1 MASFDKIS
9 YFYFFFSH
17 LFYVPLQPICVFITK
32 ITKNN
37 TIMANKN
44 QQQAA
49 AMEQQVSKTEAF
61 FEKNKRAIMIA
72 VIAVIAVVVCAILL
86 NNYYFQP
93 RQDKASTELAKAQEL
108 FVQDQYDKALPLF
121 QKVVDE
127 YSSTDAGNLA
137 QLYIGLCQ
145 ANLGKWQEAVN
156 AIESFSG
163 KKDQMITPAAEGA
176 LGNAYA
182 NLNQLDKAVEHLKK
196 AASMADNNSLS
207 PTFLIQAGEILES
220 QGKKDEALKLYQE
233 VKDKYF
239 NSMQY
244 QTIDA
249 YIERVK

>member
-1 MASFDKIS
+1 
-9 YFYFFFSH
+9 
-17 LFYVPLQPICVFITK
+17 
-32 ITKNN
+32 
-37 TIMANKN
+37 MANKT
-44 QQQAA
+44 QQAA
-49 AMEQQVSKTEAF
+49 PVTEEQINKTEAF
-61 FEKNKRAIMIA
+61 FEKNKKAIMITVIA
-72 VIAVIAVVVCAILL
+72 IIAVIVCAILL

-93 RQDKASTELAKAQEL
+93 RQEKASTELAKAQEL

-121 QKVVDE
+121 QKVLDE
-127 YSSTDAGNLA
+127 YASTDAGNLA

-156 AIESFSG
+156 ALESFSG
-163 KKDQMITPAAEGA
+163 MKDQMITPAAEGA

-182 NLNQLDKAVEHLKK
+182 NIKQLDKAVEHLKK

-233 VKDKYF
+233 VKEKYF

-244 QTIDA
+244 QNIDA
-249 YIERVK
+249 YIERCK

>member
-1 MASFDKIS
+1 
-9 YFYFFFSH
+9 
-17 LFYVPLQPICVFITK
+17 
-32 ITKNN
+32 
-37 TIMANKN
+37 MANKI

-49 AMEQQVSKTEAF
+49 APEQQVNKTEAF
-61 FEKNKRAIMIA
+61 FEKNKKGIIIA
-72 VIAVIAVVVCAILL
+72 VVALIAVVVCAILL
-86 NNYYFQP
+86 NTYYFEP
-93 RQDKASTELAKAQEL
+93 RQNEASTELAKSQDLFQQE
-108 FVQDQYDKALPLF
+108 QYDKALAGF
-121 QKVVDE
+121 QKVASD

-156 AIESFSG
+156 ALENFSG
-163 KKDQMITPAAEGA
+163 NSDDQMITPAAEGA

-196 AASMADNNSLS
+196 AAKMADNNSLS

-220 QGKKDEALKLYQE
+220 QNKKDEALKLYQE
-233 VKDKYF
+233 VKEKYF

-249 YIERVK
+249 YIQRASAK

>member
-1 MASFDKIS
+1 
-9 YFYFFFSH
+9 
-17 LFYVPLQPICVFITK
+17 
-32 ITKNN
+32 
-37 TIMANKN
+37 MANKI
-44 QQQAA
+44 QEQAA
-49 AMEQQVSKTEAF
+49 AQEQQATKAEAF
-61 FEKNKRAIMIA
+61 FEKNKKAVIICIIA
-72 VIAVIAVVVCAILL
+72 VIAVIVCGILA
-86 NNYYFQP
+86 NTYYFQP
-93 RQDKASTELAKAQEL
+93 RQEDASTELAKSQEL
-108 FVQDQYDKALPLF
+108 FQEEQWEKALAGF
-121 QKVVDE
+121 QKVASD

-156 AIESFSG
+156 ALENFSG
-163 KKDQMITPAAEGA
+163 QDDQMITPAAEGA

-196 AASMADNNSLS
+196 AAKMADNNSLS

-233 VKDKYF
+233 VKEKYF

-249 YIERVK
+249 YIQRASAK